1 MQSPDDAPDS
11 RAQDL
16 SRLVRGDAQLEAWA
30 QRLQKQADAFLQ
42 NRRPDPLDGF
52 LVTHLR

>member
-30 QRLQKQADAFLQ
+30 KRLEAQADAFMR
-42 NRRPDPLDGF
+42 NRKPDPLDGF

>member
-11 RAQDL
+11 RAKDL

-30 QRLQKQADAFLQ
+30 QRLQKQADAFLK

>member
-11 RAQDL
+11 RAKDL

-30 QRLQKQADAFLQ
+30 KRMQAQADTFLK
-42 NRRPDPLDGF
+42 NRKPDPLDCF